1 MPVCKLTGIVVLA
14 ADGVRGT
21 RRAFQ
26 TGYLV
31 ETSGKHVPGIARAD
45 ADNVDRGAGK
55 ADHGIRIL
63 HRHTK
68 PREDLRDSGVAG
80 LLNAF
85 AALER
90 SSAAGFRARASAGCR
105 GGNSKDYEGGDGEEL
120 GEHSVQ

>member
-31 ETSGKHVPGIARAD
+31 STFGKHVPGIARAD
-45 ADNVDRGAGK
+45 SDSADRGAGN
-55 ADHGIRIL
+55 ADHGIRI
-63 HRHTK
+63 RDDDTK
-68 PREDLRDSGVAG
+68 SREELRDSRVAG
-80 LLNAF
+80 LLNAL
-85 AALER
+85 AALDF